1 VLTFCHARRH
11 FSRIGFIF
19 GAGKVSIGKVSIGM
33 SGQAAMISTRDLT
46 GAAAPD
52 AHAAPASLAV
62 SGINLFYG
70 ATPALKDITLTV
82 AQGEFV
88 ALLGPSGCGKTSLLR
103 SIAGFV
109 QPQQGAIRLGGR
121 DVAGLPPRERNI
133 GIMFQ
138 SYALFPHMTVMENV
152 LFGLECRKVPAAEA
166 RARAEA
172 ALKRVSLSPFGD
184 RRPKQLS
191 GGQQQRVAL
200 ARAIV
205 IEPDLLLLDEPL
217 GALDKQLRLQMQT
230 ELKML
235 QKSLGV
241 TALFVTH
248 DQEEAMTMADRIVVM
263 RDGVIQQVDEPET
276 LFTRPRTAWV
286 SDFVNAGNIV
296 RGELREAGGVCR
308 VEIAPGSV
316 FTALASRTKP
326 GEAALF
332 VPFHAVSITPDNASS
347 LVVSAIRLLGLA
359 VELQIAYGEQ
369 VIRVQLP
376 MSRTADF
383 PIGTRVSLGADMANC
398 RLLPKA

>member
-1 VLTFCHARRH
+1 MSMMATARQ
-11 FSRIGFIF
+11 
-19 GAGKVSIGKVSIGM
+19 VE
-33 SGQAAMISTRDLT
+33 
-46 GAAAPD
+46 APPRLQPQ
-52 AHAAPASLAV
+52 AAPASLEV
-62 SGINLFYG
+62 SDLSLFYG
-70 ATPALKDITLTV
+70 SVPALDAINLSV

-109 QPQQGAIRLGGR
+109 QPQKGAIRLGGR
-121 DVAGLPPRERNI
+121 DVAGLPPRRRNI

-152 LFGLECRKVPAAEA
+152 LFGLECRGVSAAEA

-172 ALKRVSLSPFGD
+172 ALKRVSLSAFGD

-235 QKSLGV
+235 QRSLGV

-286 SDFVNAGNIV
+286 SDFVSAGNIV
-296 RGELREAGGVCR
+296 QGALEEADGFYR

-316 FTALASRTKP
+316 FAAAADGVKAP
-326 GEAALF
+326 ADAALF
-332 VPFHAVSITPDNASS
+332 VPFHAVSVAPDPASP
-347 LVVSAIRLLGLA
+347 LEVSAIRLLGLA
-359 VELQIAYGEQ
+359 IELQIAYGAH

-376 MSRTADF
+376 SSRVHDF
-383 PIGTRVSLGADMANC
+383 PLGSRVRLGAEAADC
-398 RLLPKA
+398 RLLPKG